1 MQTSWR
7 KIICLPLCIIFT
19 VLVIESQIGKI
30 PMISQTLSFEYHL
43 QERSRIIQAICEQ
56 NRPKLM
62 WPQKSFRRNLKN
74 HVWDFSHRLSYC
86 PIAKVASTTW
96 FLNFLDIL
104 NLNMQGLDSRN
115 MRKIVTGDIPFAK
128 IGKKGKINGIEY
140 RNIVRNLTA
149 PMSLTS
155 EELTRAIKAVTPF
168 MIVRHP
174 FTRLVSAYEDKM
186 LNPKPLLEYHK
197 TVQNEIKRRRGKSED
212 QNFVFPKHLLMTE
225 MYQLMLKRKTTTL
238 EELRSQ
244 PSFPEFVSWLLE
256 SRSNKSI
263 STNSW
268 KKDMMAFKPF
278 FSVCPVCQ
286 VDYAVIKLDGEGNE
300 IESWIDYLGLNL
312 TSTEAHTKGGTP
324 DKALDYFSQLT
335 KDQVADLFNIY
346 NMDFRLFS
354 YTPDLFLRVAK
365 GNIPVEKMASLS
377 PEPLRTH
384 ISNLFM
390 NRIKIDELQKLS
402 SEEKKGLDVI
412 EKAKIKQISKIESLN
427 KQFSA
432 SIMS

>member
-7 KIICLPLCIIFT
+7 KIICLPLCVIFT

-62 WPQKSFRRNLKN
+62 WSQKSFRRNLKN

-155 EELTRAIKAVTPF
+155 EELTRVW
-168 MIVRHP
+168 
-174 FTRLVSAYEDKM
+174 S
-186 LNPKPLLEYHK
+186 
-197 TVQNEIKRRRGKSED
+197 
-212 QNFVFPKHLLMTE
+212 
-225 MYQLMLKRKTTTL
+225 
-238 EELRSQ
+238 
-244 PSFPEFVSWLLE
+244 
-256 SRSNKSI
+256 
-263 STNSW
+263 
-268 KKDMMAFKPF
+268 
-278 FSVCPVCQ
+278 
-286 VDYAVIKLDGEGNE
+286 
-300 IESWIDYLGLNL
+300 
-312 TSTEAHTKGGTP
+312 
-324 DKALDYFSQLT
+324 
-335 KDQVADLFNIY
+335 
-346 NMDFRLFS
+346 
-354 YTPDLFLRVAK
+354 
-365 GNIPVEKMASLS
+365 
-377 PEPLRTH
+377 
-384 ISNLFM
+384 
-390 NRIKIDELQKLS
+390 
-402 SEEKKGLDVI
+402 
-412 EKAKIKQISKIESLN
+412 
-427 KQFSA
+427 
-432 SIMS
+432 